1 MEGAMAD
8 LNELSAQEIG
18 RRLRIAREN
27 AGIRQDD
34 AAQVIGMS
42 RPTLV
47 SIEKGVRRVRIQ
59 EIQTLA
65 RHYGVSVNALL
76 RREAVYT
83 DLMPRF
89 RKLRETEDTHVTEAI
104 QLFNDLIKADVEL
117 ENVLGIQRRHNYPP
131 ERGINEGDVL
141 ALAEK
146 HAKELRD
153 WLGLGPGPIAD
164 IFTVIELGLGIRL
177 YQRRLSAGSKVAGLF
192 TYDESVG
199 ACILLNANH
208 PLPRR
213 IQSAAHEI
221 GHFYG
226 TRQIPEVLEEDEKF
240 LSRDERY
247 ANAFGRAF
255 LTPAESFSECFRQ
268 LKEITGKITR
278 RLIIL
283 LAQQYNISRQACGL
297 RLEELGLAKKGTW
310 AWFENNGGI
319 TDEHVREVLGEMT
332 DRRDPAKSDADRPIS
347 HRLSLTAHA
356 AWKRELMSEGQLAEL
371 LKVSRL
377 ELRGIVDQIE
387 LEEKE
392 TDELLKLP
400 D

>member
-1 MEGAMAD
+1 MAD

-18 RRLRIAREN
+18 RRLRIARED
-27 AGIRQDD
+27 ADIRQDD
-34 AAQVIGMS
+34 AARVIGMS

-47 SIEKGVRRVRIQ
+47 SIEKGARRVRIQ
-59 EIQTLA
+59 EIQMLA

-76 RREAVYT
+76 RREAVHT

-89 RKLRETEDTHVTEAI
+89 RKLRETENAHTTEAV

-117 ENVLGIQRRHNYPP
+117 ENILGIQRRRKYPP
-131 ERGINEGDVL
+131 ECGINEGNVV

-146 HAKELRD
+146 HSKDLRD
-153 WLGLGPGPIAD
+153 WLGLGFGPIAD
-164 IFTVIELGLGIRL
+164 IFSVIELGLGIRF
-177 YQRRLSAGSKVAGLF
+177 YQRRLSSSSKVAGLF
-192 TYDESVG
+192 TYDECVG

-226 TRQIPEVLEEDEKF
+226 TRQTPEVLEEDEKF

-255 LTPAESFSECFRQ
+255 LTPAESFSESFRQ
-268 LKEITGKITR
+268 LKEITGKTTR

-310 AWFENNGGI
+310 AWFESNGGI
-319 TDEHVREVLGEMT
+319 TDQHVREVLGEMV
-332 DRRDPAKSDADRPIS
+332 DRRDSAKSDADRSIS
-347 HRLSLTAHA
+347 HRMSLMAHA
-356 AWKRELMSEGQLAEL
+356 AWKRELMSEGQLAGL
-371 LKVSRL
+371 LKVGRV
-377 ELRGIVDQIE
+377 ELRGVIDQIE
-387 LEEKE
+387 LEERE
-392 TDELLKLP
+392 TDESIKLP

>member
-1 MEGAMAD
+1 MAD

-27 AGIRQDD
+27 ADVRQDD

-47 SIEKGVRRVRIQ
+47 SIEKGVRRVRIK
-59 EIQTLA
+59 EIQMLA
-65 RHYGVSVNALL
+65 RYYGLSVNALL

-89 RKLRETEDTHVTEAI
+89 RKLRETENAHTTEAV
-104 QLFNDLIKADVEL
+104 QLFNDLIKADVEI
-117 ENVLGIQRRHNYPP
+117 ENVLGIHRRRNYPP
-131 ERGINEGDVL
+131 ECGINEGDVV

-153 WLGLGPGPIAD
+153 WLGLGLGPIAD
-164 IFTVIELGLGIRL
+164 IFSIIELGLGIRL
-177 YQRRLSAGSKVAGLF
+177 YQRRLSSSSKVAGLF

-213 IQSAAHEI
+213 IQSAAHEV

-226 TRQIPEVLEEDEKF
+226 TRQTPEVLEDDEKF

-255 LTPAESFSECFRQ
+255 LTPAESFSESFRQ
-268 LKEITGKITR
+268 LKEITGKTTR

-310 AWFENNGGI
+310 AWFDNNGGI
-319 TDEHVREVLGEMT
+319 TDDHVKEVLGEMA
-332 DRRDPAKSDADRPIS
+332 DRRDPAKSDANRPIS
-347 HRLSLTAHA
+347 HRLSLMAHA

-371 LKVSRL
+371 LKVGRV
-377 ELRGIVDQIE
+377 ELRGVIDQIE
-387 LEEKE
+387 LEERG

>member
-1 MEGAMAD
+1 MAD

-27 AGIRQDD
+27 ADIRQDD

-59 EIQTLA
+59 EIQMLA

-76 RREAVYT
+76 RREAVHT

-89 RKLRETEDTHVTEAI
+89 RKLRETEDTHTTEAI
-104 QLFNDLIKADVEL
+104 LLFNDLIKADVEM
-117 ENVLGIQRRHNYPP
+117 ENILGIQRRRNYPAA
-131 ERGINEGDVL
+131 RGINDGDVV

-164 IFTVIELGLGIRL
+164 IFSVIELGLGIRL
-177 YQRRLSAGSKVAGLF
+177 YQRRLSSNSKVAGLF
-192 TYDESVG
+192 TYDESIG

-213 IQSAAHEI
+213 IQSAAHEL

-226 TRQIPEVLEEDEKF
+226 TRQTPEVLEDDEKF

-247 ANAFGRAF
+247 ANTFGRAF
-255 LTPAESFSECFRQ
+255 LTPAESFSESFRQ
-268 LKEITGKITR
+268 LKEITGKTTR
-278 RLIIL
+278 RLVIL

-297 RLEELGLAKKGTW
+297 RLEELGLVKRGTW

-319 TDEHVREVLGEMT
+319 TDDHVREVLGEMT

-347 HRLSLTAHA
+347 HRLSLMAHA
-356 AWKRELMSEGQLAEL
+356 AWKRGLMSEGQLAEL
-371 LKVSRL
+371 LNVSRV

-387 LEEKE
+387 LEERE

>member
-1 MEGAMAD
+1 MSN
-8 LNELSAQEIG
+8 LNELSSHEIG

-27 AGIRQDD
+27 AEIRQDD

-59 EIQTLA
+59 EIQMLA
-65 RHYGVSVNALL
+65 RHYGVSVNSIL
-76 RREAVYT
+76 RREAVHT

-89 RKLRETEDTHVTEAI
+89 RKLREAEGVHAAEAV
-104 QLFNDLIKADVEL
+104 QLFNDLIKADVEM
-117 ENVLGIQRRHNYPP
+117 ENVLGVQRRRNYPP
-131 ERGINEGDVL
+131 ERGINEGDVV
-141 ALAEK
+141 ALAER

-153 WLGLGPGPIAD
+153 WLGLGSGPIPD
-164 IFTVIELGLGIRL
+164 IFSIIELGLGIRL
-177 YQRRLSAGSKVAGLF
+177 YQRRLSSGSKVAGLF

-213 IQSAAHEI
+213 IQSAAHEV

-226 TRQIPEVLEEDEKF
+226 TRQTPEVLEVDEKF

-255 LTPAESFSECFRQ
+255 LTPAESFSESFRQ
-268 LKEITGKITR
+268 LKEITGRITR

-283 LAQQYNISRQACGL
+283 LARQYNISRQACGL

-319 TDEHVREVLGEMT
+319 TEEHVREVLGEMP
-332 DRRDPAKSDADRPIS
+332 DNLDLGKNDANRAIS
-347 HRLSLTAHA
+347 HRLSLMAHA
-356 AWKRELMSEGQLAEL
+356 AWKRGLMSEGQLAEL
-371 LKVSRL
+371 LKVGRV
-377 ELRGIVDQIE
+377 ELRGIIDQIE
-387 LEEKE
+387 LEERE
-392 TDELLKLP
+392 IDELLKLP

>member
-1 MEGAMAD
+1 MAD

-27 AGIRQDD
+27 ADVRQDD

-76 RREAVYT
+76 RREAVHT

-89 RKLRETEDTHVTEAI
+89 RKLRETEDAHTTEAV
-104 QLFNDLIKADVEL
+104 QLFNDLIKADVEM
-117 ENVLGIQRRHNYPP
+117 ENILGIQRRRNYPP
-131 ERGINEGDVL
+131 ERGINEGDVA

-164 IFTVIELGLGIRL
+164 IFSVIELGLGIRL
-177 YQRRLSAGSKVAGLF
+177 YQRRLSSSSKVAGLF

-199 ACILLNANH
+199 ACIFLNANH

-226 TRQIPEVLEEDEKF
+226 TRQIPEVLEDDEKF

-247 ANAFGRAF
+247 ANVFGRAF
-255 LTPAESFSECFRQ
+255 LTPAESFSESFRQ
-268 LKEITGKITR
+268 LKEITGKTTR

-319 TDEHVREVLGEMT
+319 TDDNVREVLGEMA

-347 HRLSLTAHA
+347 HRLSLMAHA

-371 LKVSRL
+371 LKVGRV
-377 ELRGIVDQIE
+377 ELRGVIDQIE
-387 LEEKE
+387 LEERN

>member
-1 MEGAMAD
+1 MAD

-27 AGIRQDD
+27 ADIRQDV
-34 AAQVIGMS
+34 AAKVIGMS

-47 SIEKGVRRVRIQ
+47 SIEKGVRRVRVQ
-59 EIQTLA
+59 EIQMLA

-76 RREAVYT
+76 RREAVHT

-89 RKLRETEDTHVTEAI
+89 RKLRETEDAHTTEAI
-104 QLFNDLIKADVEL
+104 LLFNDLIKADVEM
-117 ENVLGIQRRHNYPP
+117 ENILGIQRRRNYPP
-131 ERGINEGDVL
+131 ARGINDDDVV

-164 IFTVIELGLGIRL
+164 IFSVIELGLGIRL
-177 YQRRLSAGSKVAGLF
+177 YQRRLSSNSKVAGLF
-192 TYDESVG
+192 TYDESIG

-226 TRQIPEVLEEDEKF
+226 TRQTPEVLEEDEKF

-255 LTPAESFSECFRQ
+255 LTPAESFSESFRQ
-268 LKEITGKITR
+268 LKEITGKTTR

-297 RLEELGLAKKGTW
+297 RLEELGLVKRGTW

-319 TDEHVREVLGEMT
+319 TDDHVREVLGEMT

-347 HRLSLTAHA
+347 HRLSLMAHA
-356 AWKRELMSEGQLAEL
+356 AWKRGLMSEGQLAEL
-371 LKVSRL
+371 LKVGRV

-387 LEEKE
+387 LEERE

>member
-1 MEGAMAD
+1 MAD

-27 AGIRQDD
+27 ADIRQDD

-47 SIEKGVRRVRIQ
+47 SIEKGGRRVRIQ
-59 EIQTLA
+59 EIQMLA

-76 RREAVYT
+76 RRETVHT

-89 RKLRETEDTHVTEAI
+89 RKLRETEDAHTTEAV
-104 QLFNDLIKADVEL
+104 QLFNDLIKADVEM
-117 ENVLGIQRRHNYPP
+117 ENILGIRRRRNYPP
-131 ERGINEGDVL
+131 ERGINAGDVV
-141 ALAEK
+141 ARAEK
-146 HAKELRD
+146 HAKDLRD

-164 IFTVIELGLGIRL
+164 IFSVIELGLGIRF
-177 YQRRLSAGSKVAGLF
+177 YQRRLSSGSKVAGLF
-192 TYDESVG
+192 TYDESAG

-213 IQSAAHEI
+213 IQSAAHEV

-226 TRQIPEVLEEDEKF
+226 TRQTPEVLEDDEKF

-255 LTPAESFSECFRQ
+255 LTPAESFSESFRQ
-268 LKEITGKITR
+268 LKEITGKTTR

-297 RLEELGLAKKGTW
+297 RLEELGLVKKGTW

-319 TDEHVREVLGEMT
+319 TDEHVREVLGEMA
-332 DRRDPAKSDADRPIS
+332 DRRDPAKSDAERPLS
-347 HRLSLTAHA
+347 QRLSLMAHA

-371 LKVSRL
+371 LKVGRV

-387 LEEKE
+387 LEERE
-392 TDELLKLP
+392 TDKLLKLP

>member
-1 MEGAMAD
+1 MAD

-18 RRLRIAREN
+18 RRLRLAREN
-27 AGIRQDD
+27 ADIRQDD
-34 AAQVIGMS
+34 AARVIGVS

-59 EIQTLA
+59 EIQMLA

-76 RREAVYT
+76 RREAVHT

-89 RKLRETEDTHVTEAI
+89 RKLRETEDKHTAEAI
-104 QLFNDLIKADVEL
+104 QLFNNLIRADVEL
-117 ENVLGIQRRHNYPP
+117 ENILGIRRRRNYPP
-131 ERGINEGDVL
+131 ECGINEGDVL

-146 HAKELRD
+146 HAKDLRD

-164 IFTVIELGLGIRL
+164 IFSVIELGLSIRL
-177 YQRRLSAGSKVAGLF
+177 YQRRLSSSSKVAGLF

-199 ACILLNANH
+199 ACILLNASH

-213 IQSAAHEI
+213 IQSAAHEV

-226 TRQIPEVLEEDEKF
+226 TRQIPEVLEDNEKF
-240 LSRDERY
+240 LSRGERY

-255 LTPAESFSECFRQ
+255 LTPADSFSESFRQ
-268 LKEITGKITR
+268 LKQITGKTTR

-283 LAQQYNISRQACGL
+283 LAQQYNISRQACTL

-319 TDEHVREVLGEMT
+319 TDNHVREVLGEMA
-332 DRRDPAKSDADRPIS
+332 DRRDLTKSDADRPIS
-347 HRLSLTAHA
+347 HRLSLMAHA

-371 LKVSRL
+371 LKVGRV
-377 ELRGIVDQIE
+377 ELREIIDQIE
-387 LEEKE
+387 LEERD